1 MIRKLSV
8 FLLVFIAFSGQAQT
22 ISKLVN
28 MGKDYINK
36 PVNADSTYIYQLPA
50 RFSFALTNKLQMI
63 VFLAYSEFKIF
74 ESIPASSTSY
84 LGERL
89 YKKVGFEIGYGGLSL
104 GYDVEVGRHS
114 AENKRAISVG
124 MQNLKWG
131 ARVSYFILQ
140 NYIISNMVIG
150 DEESEI
156 YEDITE
162 SSSGLGKL
170 RNISLD
176 GYYVFN
182 NKRFAYT
189 ATGNVNVLQKH
200 TAGSFMLAS
209 CFSLSDLDTKED
221 LSGLFESFSTIQ
233 FALGGGYSINAVLWN
248 RDVVNNDDKTARN
261 LTFNITAM
269 PVISLVNYMQTRAY
283 SYTIN
288 IADSTESESL
298 KTSNIWCYP
307 SPNLLGSA
315 AINLTWGHFHFTTQ
329 FKFNFIYFSSHGA
342 IKKGI
347 FQAPNIHIDDFDS
360 DLISNVSIYGF
371 QYDWMLTGKLIYR
384 F

>member
-1 MIRKLSV
+1 
-8 FLLVFIAFSGQAQT
+8 
-22 ISKLVN
+22 

-63 VFLAYSEFKIF
+63 GFLAYSEFKIF

-131 ARVSYFILQ
+131 ARVSYYILQ

-150 DEESEI
+150 DENSSI

-162 SSSGLGKL
+162 SSTGLGKL

-209 CFSLSDLDTKED
+209 YFLLSDLDTKED

-360 DLISNVSIYGF
+360 DLISDVSIYGF